1 VLGAVRGDRSSGS
14 RVFPR
19 HPSPAL
25 GRPAAIYLSQDPK
38 AAHASSASPPEQAR
52 ETSDLPCESAARA
65 TRDAGGGDGKGHRGR
80 SGWIWSTGCR
90 YAPASEAGI
99 AGRHGGERREEK
111 STLWTSW
118 ISRDAERPCGAWPAS
133 RAVDGVSG
141 RSESIAQAVLDRQRA
156 AAEFYLKPEGLRGAT
171 AQGDGMRW
179 RAFQKSPSG

>member
-25 GRPAAIYLSQDPK
+25 GRPAATYLSQDPK
-38 AAHASSASPPEQAR
+38 AAHASSASPPEQRERHQIYPARALRAPR
-52 ETSDLPCESAARA
+52 ETR
-65 TRDAGGGDGKGHRGR
+65 GGHGKGHRGR

-99 AGRHGGERREEK
+99 AGRHVGERREEK

-141 RSESIAQAVLDRQRA
+141 RSESIAQAVHDRQRA